1 MTGDLFSISGG
12 RMKMTTRAGKI
23 RRGGRR
29 AAEDR
34 DGWGYFSFF
43 NFFFLF

>member
-1 MTGDLFSISGG
+1 MSGG

-23 RRGGRR
+23 RRRGRR

-34 DGWGYFSFF
+34 DGWGYFFFFF